1 MKYKTTFPRSLA
13 LAAVVGV
20 LSGACAS
27 TVPTPRSQAETE
39 AVREQD
45 VSDARLETEVR
56 LALLEKLGEDGLGV
70 TVEALGGR
78 VSLIGAVD
86 KRTTQ
91 ELAEEVAKS
100 VPGVQSVENRLF
112 ARQESPEK
120 TAAGRAAGSAE
131 REVNDAVLEMRVGK
145 NLLGEIG
152 RYAMDLEVEATD
164 GVVSLRGTLP
174 DRERKSLALK
184 TAQGTSGVKKVV
196 DLLQVQ

>member
-1 MKYKTTFPRSLA
+1 MTHRIPA
-13 LAAVVGV
+13 LLLGT
-20 LSGACAS
+20 LLFSACAS
-27 TVPTPRSQAETE
+27 TVPTPRSQAEDE

-45 VSDARLETEVR
+45 VADARLEAEVR
-56 LALLEKLGEDGLGV
+56 LALLQKLGGDGLGV
-70 TVEALGGR
+70 TVDATGGR

-100 VPGVQSVENRLF
+100 VPGVQSVDNRL
-112 ARQESPEK
+112 ASREEQPLATPVGK
-120 TAAGRAAGSAE
+120 AVGYAE
-131 REVNDAVLEMRVGK
+131 REVNDAVLEMRIGK

-152 RYAMDLEVEATD
+152 RYALDLEVEVTD

-184 TAQGTSGVKKVV
+184 AARGTSGVQRVV
-196 DLLQVQ
+196 DLVKVP

>member
-1 MKYKTTFPRSLA
+1 M
-13 LAAVVGV
+13 
-20 LSGACAS
+20 
-27 TVPTPRSQAETE
+27 
-39 AVREQD
+39 REQS
-45 VSDARLETEVR
+45 VADARLETEVR
-56 LALLEKLGEDGLGV
+56 LALLDKLGEDGLGV
-70 TVEALGGR
+70 TVEANGGR

-86 KRTTQ
+86 ERATQ

-100 VPGVQSVENRLF
+100 VPGVQSVDNRLL

-120 TAAGRAAGSAE
+120 TTAGRAAGTAE

-152 RYAMDLEVEATD
+152 RYALDLEVEATD

-184 TAQGTSGVKKVV
+184 AARETSGVKQVV
-196 DLLQVQ
+196 DLVKVQ